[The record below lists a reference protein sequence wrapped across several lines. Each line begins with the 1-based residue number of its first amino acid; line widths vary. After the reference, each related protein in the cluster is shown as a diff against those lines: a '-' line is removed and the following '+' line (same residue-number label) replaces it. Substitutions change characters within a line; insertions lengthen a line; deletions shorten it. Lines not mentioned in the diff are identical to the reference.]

1 MVPATVQQVTILLL
15 LVLPGVFYQAVRE
28 RFSGVLAAEQ
38 EPQNRLV
45 RSLAASA
52 LLNAV
57 YAVVAGP
64 WLVRL
69 VAAGGDGPVA
79 GVLRHPRQS
88 GFAGL
93 LLVVVVPSAV
103 AWAEAWWS
111 SRRARARYEPTP
123 TAWDALFHDRGSC
136 FVRVRLKSG
145 LWVGGWLGSRSAVS
159 AYPQPGDL
167 YLQAQYR
174 MAPDGSFVG
183 RVPGTAGVYV
193 RAADAEVL
201 ELVMPP
207 AVRAGTAE
215 AGNGEGAVDDGT
227 S

>member
-1 MVPATVQQVTILLL
+1 MTILLV

-28 RFSGVLAAEQ
+28 RLSGVLAAEQ

-45 RSLAASA
+45 RAIAAGA
-52 LLNAV
+52 LLDAV
-57 YAVVAGP
+57 YAVAAGP
-64 WLVRL
+64 WLVQL
-69 VAAGGDGPVA
+69 VAGSGDGPVA
-79 GVLRHPRQS
+79 GVLRHPRQA

-103 AWAEAWWS
+103 AWAEAWWLG
-111 SRRARARYEPTP
+111 RRARARYEPTP
-123 TAWDALFHDRGSC
+123 TAWDALFHERGSC
-136 FVRVRLKSG
+136 FVRMRLKSG

-193 RAADAEVL
+193 RAADIEVL
-201 ELVMPP
+201 EVLLPP
-207 AVRAGTAE
+207 ATAE
-215 AGNGEGAVDDGT
+215 ARTGEGVTDGWA